1 MRSSTFLRR
10 LGAALSMAFLVDL
23 GGQAS
28 ATLCAAAGTA
38 TSHSPVAHALGMSHA
53 KIGQSALSQVDLARD
68 GCRIPAGAR
77 NCATMTTCAWP
88 TAEVASPL
96 AALSF
101 AHPTFEPAESAL
113 LQSGPATAPEP
124 PPPRG

>member
-1 MRSSTFLRR
+1 MRSSRFLRR
-10 LGAALSMAFLVDL
+10 LGAALSMTFLLDL

-28 ATLCAAAGTA
+28 AMLCAAAGVA
-38 TSHSPVAHALGMSHA
+38 TSHPLVAHAVGMSHA
-53 KIGQSALSQVDLARD
+53 TVAHSPLRQLEQARD

-77 NCATMTTCAWP
+77 DCATMTTCAWP
-88 TAEVASPL
+88 TAETASPL
-96 AALSF
+96 TALSF
-101 AHPTFEPAESAL
+101 AHPAFEPADPAL